1 MNFPERKPTR
11 LKNYDYS
18 TPNAYFITICT
29 KDRKCILSDI
39 SVGDDAYIVPQL
51 HVSHY
56 GMVCDRYIRN
66 INEKYENVTVDKY
79 IIMPNHIHMII
90 SIGGTMRAS
99 SPTKKVWDIVR
110 SFKILVTKETG
121 KRIWQRSFHD
131 HVIRGDDDY
140 RKIWEYIDTNVFK
153 WENDCFYVKKVF

>member
-1 MNFPERKPTR
+1 MNFHERKPTR

-51 HVSHY
+51 HLSQY

-90 SIGGTMRAS
+90 SIGETMRAS
-99 SPTKKVWDIVR
+99 YPTKKVWDIVR

-131 HVIRGDDDY
+131 HVIRGEDDY

-153 WENDCFYVKKVF
+153 WESDCFYVKKEM